1 MDVQLVYG
9 VDRVTGSGW
18 RRGWLALF
26 ALPLLAVPSG
36 VWFFA
41 GGTHDGDPSS
51 VSFERGARLFS
62 EETFGGNGR
71 TCATCHE
78 PVNEF
83 TISPALVQSR
93 FAKDPSGP
101 LFRPIDSNDGA
112 GQDFSNLLNHALV
125 TVRVPLH
132 DNVTIQGNPEQRT
145 ITVWRGTPTIANVAL
160 TAPYL
165 HDGGVATLEDQAA
178 GAIENHMQPSRKP
191 SKHELDSIAR
201 FQEETFYPLRMRSL
215 LDPNEIMD
223 MPPGFTIPVTS
234 AAALRGRDLFD
245 QHCSRCH
252 AVELGHRP
260 EQPGLSI
267 FVRTFV
273 SDANRLGLPVLTLV
287 FRKPDGTTET
297 VQTTDP
303 GRAARTGDLADLNT
317 FEIPM
322 LRGLKH
328 TAPYFH
334 DNSAATLS
342 MVIAH
347 YNEFF
352 GFGIRGED
360 REDLLSF
367 LELL

>member
-1 MDVQLVYG
+1 MTRSSFRKAWYG
-9 VDRVTGSGW
+9 
-18 RRGWLALF
+18 LF
-26 ALPLLAVPSG
+26 ALGLLATPSAL
-36 VWFFA
+36 WISAA
-41 GGTHDGDPSS
+41 GSEGGAPSS
-51 VSFERGARLFS
+51 VSFERGAKLFS
-62 EETFGGNGR
+62 EATFGGNGR

-78 PVNEF
+78 PLNEF
-83 TISPALVQSR
+83 TISPELVQAR
-93 FAKDPSGP
+93 FAKDPTGP

-112 GQDFSNLLNHALV
+112 GLDYSNLLNHALV
-125 TVRVPLH
+125 TVRVALH
-132 DNVTIQGNPEQRT
+132 ENVTQTADPANRT

-165 HDGGVATLEDQAA
+165 HDGSSTTLQDQAA
-178 GAIENHMQPSRKP
+178 GAITNHMEPGRQAG
-191 SKHELDSIAR
+191 KHELDSIAR
-201 FQEETFYPLRMRSL
+201 FQEQTFYPLRMRAL
-215 LDPNEIMD
+215 MNPNETAD
-223 MPPGFTIPVTS
+223 LQPGFSIPVTG
-234 AAALRGRDLFD
+234 AAPLRGRDLFD

-260 EQPGLSI
+260 ELPGLPI

-273 SDANRLGLPVLTLV
+273 SDANRLGLPVLTLT

-297 VQTTDP
+297 VQTPDP
-303 GRAARTGDLADLNT
+303 GRAARTGDLADLNM

-322 LRGLKH
+322 LRGVKH

-334 DNSAATLS
+334 DNSANTLS
-342 MVIAH
+342 AVIAH

-360 REDLLSF
+360 RDDLVSF